1 MKLPRGFP
9 LRKEWPSVKAVGYAT
24 RVTVNADGRE
34 SQDTRSCILNTHLS
48 GRRFAEAV
56 RGHWSIEGM
65 HWVLD
70 VTFRED
76 EHPTAERTL
85 ANNLSWLRRFA
96 ITLLKRTKEEQ
107 ESVRG
112 WMQMAG
118 WSTDILEKILLGT

>member
-1 MKLPRGFP
+1 
-9 LRKEWPSVKAVGYAT
+9 
-24 RVTVNADGRE
+24 
-34 SQDTRSCILNTHLS
+34 
-48 GRRFAEAV
+48 
-56 RGHWSIEGM
+56 M

-96 ITLLKRTKEEQ
+96 ITLLKRTKEEK

-118 WSTDILEKILLGT
+118 WSTDILEKVLLGT